1 MRPDLVSTCV
11 PGTIWSFLFSFEDL
25 KPLRDSRFRLI
36 LICSIMVP
44 LWTDADLLFLFLARG
59 ANCLY
64 LATVTAL
71 STVAVFVM

>member
-11 PGTIWSFLFSFEDL
+11 PEIIRSFLFSFEDL
-25 KPLRDSRFRLI
+25 KPLRDGWFRLI

-44 LWTDADLLFLFLARG
+44 LWGDADLLFLFLARG

-64 LATVTAL
+64 LATVIAL
-71 STVAVFVM
+71 CALIIM